1 MNIAA
6 SDAFRVAKS
15 AHVGSRPKQGG
26 NLLLASHQKGSVG
39 GRRFRKGPPG
49 AADLQAAPD
58 EFAIP
63 SDRIG
68 GGEIYDE

>member
-1 MNIAA
+1 M
-6 SDAFRVAKS
+6 AKS
-15 AHVGSRPKQGG
+15 AHVGMRPKPGG
-26 NLLLASHQKGSVG
+26 NLLSTQKKG
-39 GRRFRKGPPG
+39 GRFRKGPPG

>member
-1 MNIAA
+1 M
-6 SDAFRVAKS
+6 
-15 AHVGSRPKQGG
+15 RPKLGG
-26 NLLLASHQKGSVG
+26 NLLSTQKKG
-39 GRRFRKGPPG
+39 GRFRKGPPG

>member
-1 MNIAA
+1 MNIGA
-6 SDAFRVAKS
+6 SEAFRVAKS
-15 AHVGSRPKQGG
+15 AQVGTRPKQG
-26 NLLLASHQKGSVG
+26 NLLVSHKKGSG
-39 GRRFRKGPPG
+39 GRFRKGPPR

>member
-1 MNIAA
+1 VNIGA
-6 SDAFRVAKS
+6 SEAFRVAKS
-15 AHVGSRPKQGG
+15 AQVGTRAKQG
-26 NLLLASHQKGSVG
+26 NLLASHKKGASG
-39 GRRFRKGPPG
+39 GRFRKGPPG